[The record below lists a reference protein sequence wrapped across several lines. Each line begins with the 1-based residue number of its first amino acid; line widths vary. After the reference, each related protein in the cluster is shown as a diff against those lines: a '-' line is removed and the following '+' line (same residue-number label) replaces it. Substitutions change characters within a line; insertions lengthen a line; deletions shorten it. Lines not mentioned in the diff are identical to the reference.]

1 MMDSD
6 YLTATSP
13 TRALDTRAPRR
24 AAAGLSPDL
33 VKHRFET
40 LIDAFGAEDRRNRGY
55 LKYDKVLEIYGL
67 FLHSAIGELRD
78 SELSDFVQKHA
89 YYAGQQADLVVDYQ
103 KLTEA
108 LRKRDNEMMAK
119 AEQRSLRQT
128 ALGQQTGFGSPEKA
142 LSPLSPPKA
151 GAPGGAFAGFGV
163 KATLQNPGGP
173 YDAASAQLA
182 HSPTKGPSPGGGF
195 GGGRPRALGGG
206 LRPPPIEAMNAAAP
220 AMPNTAYA
228 PVPAQTGFGQLGGQ
242 NMQAILGGGGYGGPT
257 SPIGGG
263 GGGSGAGFGR
273 RRTGES
279 PVASYAGPPPGG
291 GGGGMGGYVPQLP
304 QMGYAAAPPPNSAA
318 QQYQPPPAMQ
328 QIEQQMPP
336 AGAGMG
342 AANIGLAAAGSL
354 MELLAACELADDENS
369 GRLYAT
375 QVLTCCRMQ
384 GLEESS
390 SLLRRMIS
398 DCCDEGV
405 DGKCEYVRLVQ
416 QIAAHRAGHK
426 AMASVEQLSGR
437 PPPPGVRQ

>member
-1 MMDSD
+1 M
-6 YLTATSP
+6 
-13 TRALDTRAPRR
+13 DTRAPRR
-24 AAAGLSPDL
+24 AATGLSPDL

-182 HSPTKGPSPGGGF
+182 HSPTKGSSPGGGF

-263 GGGSGAGFGR
+263 GGGGAGFGR

-279 PVASYAGPPPGG
+279 PVASYAPPGG
-291 GGGGMGGYVPQLP
+291 GVEEVWADMCRSYHRWDTR
-304 QMGYAAAPPPNSAA
+304 PPPHQLRRTAC
-318 QQYQPPPAMQ
+318 QPPPVMQ

-354 MELLAACELADDENS
+354 MELLAAC
-369 GRLYAT
+369 G
-375 QVLTCCRMQ
+375 
-384 GLEESS
+384 
-390 SLLRRMIS
+390 
-398 DCCDEGV
+398 
-405 DGKCEYVRLVQ
+405 
-416 QIAAHRAGHK
+416 
-426 AMASVEQLSGR
+426 
-437 PPPPGVRQ
+437 